1 MYQHILIPTDGSD
14 FAQQAATHAVAL
26 AMAISARITFMT
38 VTQPFHI
45 FTLKAAQVE
54 ESQDSY
60 DRQMAERAQEIL
72 GSASADARATGI
84 LVNTT
89 HLIGEHPYKS
99 IVDTALESGCDLIV
113 MASHGRGG
121 LAALVLGSETVKVL
135 THSKIPVLVVRPDSK
150 PA

>member
-1 MYQHILIPTDGSD
+1 MYQHILVPTDGSD
-14 FAQQAATHAVAL
+14 FSQQAATHAVAL
-26 AMAISARITFMT
+26 AMAVNARMTFVT

-45 FTLKAAQVE
+45 FTLQAVQLE

-60 DRQMAERAQEIL
+60 DRQMAERAHEIL
-72 GSASADARATGI
+72 DHASAKARAAGI

-89 HLIGEHPYKS
+89 HSIGEHPFQS
-99 IVDTALESGCDLIV
+99 IIDTALQRGCDLIV

-121 LAALVLGSETVKVL
+121 LAAMVLGSETVKVL
-135 THSKIPVLVVRPDSK
+135 THSKIAVLVVRPESK